1 MADTHSR
8 SIHLVPKVSP
18 KPKQSLDPADIAA
31 SVLETVRECS
41 QALQNFHDYHEALV
55 AEMDAQLNALELTA
69 LQSIAPKVGRS

>member
-1 MADTHSR
+1 MAESHSTH
-8 SIHLVPKVSP
+8 SIHLVSKVPPKR
-18 KPKQSLDPADIAA
+18 QSLDPAEIAA

-41 QALQNFHDYHEALV
+41 QALQSFHDYHEALI